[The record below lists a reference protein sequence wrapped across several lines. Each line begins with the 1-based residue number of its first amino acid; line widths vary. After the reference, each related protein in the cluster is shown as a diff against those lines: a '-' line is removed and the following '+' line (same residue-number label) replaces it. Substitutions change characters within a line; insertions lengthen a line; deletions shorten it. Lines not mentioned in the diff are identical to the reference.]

1 MTPLSVEAIGFQITY
16 HGFYIDFAIQR
27 NAQQQHR
34 GLCPQKLSLATT
46 VASTLGI
53 VQEMCSIGIRWC
65 FSMGQH
71 TEDHKWIWRT
81 YILQLLLLY
90 LVLQNF
96 SEEEYLGATTA
107 DPKNWCML
115 TSGVMGMGWGR
126 EAILLGS
133 KIITHNHLS
142 IQKEKVWTGMD
153 SQMESLYLV
162 LDMDLAMMLQ
172 RN

>member
-1 MTPLSVEAIGFQITY
+1 LP
-16 HGFYIDFAIQR
+16 
-27 NAQQQHR
+27 
-34 GLCPQKLSLATT
+34 
-46 VASTLGI
+46 
-53 VQEMCSIGIRWC
+53 
-65 FSMGQH
+65 
-71 TEDHKWIWRT
+71 
-81 YILQLLLLY
+81 Y

-115 TSGVMGMGWGR
+115 TSGVMGLGWGR

-133 KIITHNHLS
+133 KIITHNHQS

-153 SQMESLYLV
+153 SQIESLYLV

>member
-1 MTPLSVEAIGFQITY
+1 MTPLSVEAN
-16 HGFYIDFAIQR
+16 GFYKDFTIQR
-27 NAQQQHR
+27 NAQQQQR
-34 GLCPQKLSLATT
+34 GLCPQKLFSATT
-46 VASTLGI
+46 VALTLGI
-53 VQEMCSIGIRWC
+53 VQEMCSIGIRCVSWGTTLKITSRSEGHTY
-65 FSMGQH
+65 FSFCCCILFFR
-71 TEDHKWIWRT
+71 TFLKKNIWE
-81 YILQLLLLY
+81 Q
-90 LVLQNF
+90 Q
-96 SEEEYLGATTA
+96 
-107 DPKNWCML
+107 PKNWCML

-142 IQKEKVWTGMD
+142 IQKEKVWTRMD

>member
-1 MTPLSVEAIGFQITY
+1 M
-16 HGFYIDFAIQR
+16 
-27 NAQQQHR
+27 
-34 GLCPQKLSLATT
+34 
-46 VASTLGI
+46 GI
-53 VQEMCSIGIRWC
+53 
-65 FSMGQH
+65 
-71 TEDHKWIWRT
+71 
-81 YILQLLLLY
+81 
-90 LVLQNF
+90 
-96 SEEEYLGATTA
+96 
-107 DPKNWCML
+107 
-115 TSGVMGMGWGR
+115 GWGR

>member
-1 MTPLSVEAIGFQITY
+1 
-16 HGFYIDFAIQR
+16 
-27 NAQQQHR
+27 
-34 GLCPQKLSLATT
+34 
-46 VASTLGI
+46 
-53 VQEMCSIGIRWC
+53 
-65 FSMGQH
+65 
-71 TEDHKWIWRT
+71 
-81 YILQLLLLY
+81 
-90 LVLQNF
+90 
-96 SEEEYLGATTA
+96 
-107 DPKNWCML
+107 ML

-162 LDMDLAMMLQ
+162 LDMNLAMMLQ